1 MHRLVPLTLLVGLF
15 VSWQPVDGQVA
26 NRDSAN
32 YQALLPTSRG
42 AQGNDRMPDG
52 SSRELAMVRADQEK
66 SLADIARIKKAVAEL
81 EKDLSRSEFLVSL
94 RALENAKEIE
104 ELAKDIQGRLKRRR

>member
-1 MHRLVPLTLLVGLF
+1 MHRLVPLTLLLGLF
-15 VSWQPVDGQVA
+15 VSWQPVDGQL
-26 NRDSAN
+26 RDP
-32 YQALLPTSRG
+32 QLPDSLT
-42 AQGNDRMPDG
+42 NDRMPDG
-52 SSRELAMVRADQEK
+52 SSRELAMVKADQEK

-94 RALENAKEIE
+94 GALENAKEIE